1 MVLKV
6 KTKQKS
12 LRMLLI
18 TNLKLLKTS
27 KKQNFML
34 VLTKK
39 EGIFC
44 TKFDFTVKGEGD
56 VEPQKLSKQMKITE
70 ILLLKS

>member
-1 MVLKV
+1 
-6 KTKQKS
+6 
-12 LRMLLI
+12 
-18 TNLKLLKTS
+18 
-27 KKQNFML
+27 ML

-70 ILLLKS
+70 IFLLKS

>member
-6 KTKQKS
+6 KSKQKS

-18 TNLKLLKTS
+18 ADLKLFKDF

-34 VLTKK
+34 VLTKR

-44 TKFDFTVKGEGD
+44 INFDFTVKG
-56 VEPQKLSKQMKITE
+56 
-70 ILLLKS
+70 